1 MRRPALAE
9 ERKVAAVAV
18 ARSDGAW
25 MVFNSRDQNVRVIE
39 HGLIRQDHRLAG
51 SPQRAPRRPACRMRA
66 TRGDRGLG
74 DLPWTPTSEEGG
86 L

>member
-1 MRRPALAE
+1 MD
-9 ERKVAAVAV
+9 AVAV

-39 HGLIRQDHRLAG
+39 HGLIRQDHRLA
-51 SPQRAPRRPACRMRA
+51 AACSEA
-66 TRGDRGLG
+66 TGVPHARGDRGLG